1 MAKKKTKSRSKTK
14 TKAKTKAKKKSTTL
28 SLRLTPEIKAVARR
42 IAGRGR
48 RSLNG
53 LVEFLIKKEA
63 QRLADKDRPR
73 NAKN

>member
-1 MAKKKTKSRSKTK
+1 MAKKKTKSKSKTK
-14 TKAKTKAKKKSTTL
+14 TKPKKKSATL

-73 NAKN
+73 NA

>member
-1 MAKKKTKSRSKTK
+1 MARAKTTSKSAKKRKS
-14 TKAKTKAKKKSTTL
+14 ATL

-63 QRLADKDRPR
+63 ERIEKKTRPR
-73 NAKN
+73 GKRKK